1 MKLYGIFDTNQNY
14 KLLRYSTQEQTEN
27 EYQETDPTTKQIFT
41 VHELCLPEIEY
52 SDDNIGKH
60 YNPTTGEFSS

>member
-14 KLLRYSTQEQTEN
+14 KLLRYSTQAQAEI
-27 EYQETDPTTKQIFT
+27 EYQETDPTTKQT
-41 VHELCLPEIEY
+41 SAVHEVCLPEIEY

-60 YNPTTGEFSS
+60 YDTSTGTFS